1 MSYSIE
7 PLFPSRNFMHGYSSE
22 ESYKEC
28 AMLQIGKFLLNL
40 FMHHLKHDYFSVL
53 IAALMPQVKGEP
65 ANFSQKLTPKSVTEG
80 EALDLIAKVTGTEPI
95 TATWTKDRK
104 PIKDSDGYK
113 ISYDKGTCR
122 LYIADAK
129 PADSGEFK
137 VEVKNQFGSAFCSAS
152 LGVKG

>member
-1 MSYSIE
+1 MDI
-7 PLFPSRNFMHGYSSE
+7 
-22 ESYKEC
+22 K
-28 AMLQIGKFLLNL
+28 I
-40 FMHHLKHDYFSVL
+40 DYFSDL

-65 ANFSQKLTPKSVTEG
+65 ANFSQKLSPKSVTEG

-95 TATWTKDRK
+95 TATWSKDRK